1 MNILYDIMYV
11 VCAVVALSWVCGL
24 VLFCW
29 VFLQYRKAEQAFWKI
44 HHDDILP
51 KQEAFECSRKDRN
64 NA

>member
-11 VCAVVALSWVCGL
+11 VCAVVVISGVCGL

-29 VFLQYRKAEQAFWKI
+29 VFLQYRKAEQAFWEI

-51 KQEAFECSRKDRN
+51 KQEGDHDNKS
-64 NA
+64 